1 MSMYFHDNS
10 VIHSADGLGQNAGD
24 ILQTTSISSL
34 TSHYN
39 TTNSSSYQDTGL
51 NQSITPSATS
61 SKIIIHVCLDVMGW
75 GDRDRRPMCGIF
87 YGSVSN
93 SNKLAQQVAGEYH
106 TGDSG
111 SYSFGGHTYW
121 YLHSPNTTSQCTY
134 RVGLQSLDGSNV
146 RVVGDSGVD
155 TRSYMYLQEVK
166 G

>member
-10 VIHSADGLGQNAGD
+10 AVHTASGLGQNAGD
-24 ILQTTSISSL
+24 ILQTTSISIL

-61 SKIIIHVCLDVMGW
+61 SKIIIIVCLDVMGW
-75 GDRDRRPMCGIF
+75 GDRDRRPMCGVF

-93 SNKLAQQVAGEYH
+93 SNKLCRQETGEYH

-111 SYSFGGHTYW
+111 SYSYGGQTFW
-121 YLHSPNTTSQCTY
+121 FLHSPSTTSQVTY
-134 RVGLQSLDGSNV
+134 RVGLKSADGSSV
-146 RVVGDSGVD
+146 RVQGDSTPD
-155 TRSYMYLQEVK
+155 TRSYMYLQELA
-166 G
+166 

>member
-1 MSMYFHDNS
+1 MTIHFHDSSN
-10 VIHSADGLGQNAGD
+10 IATATGLGQNAGD
-24 ILQTTSISSL
+24 ILQTTSISVL

-39 TTNSSSYQDTGL
+39 TTNSSSYQYTGL

-61 SKIIIHVCLDVMGW
+61 SKIIVIVCLDVMGW
-75 GDRDRRPMCGIF
+75 GDRDRRPMGGVF

-93 SNKLAQQVAGEYH
+93 SNKLCRQETGEYH

-121 YLHSPNTTSQCTY
+121 YLHSQNTTSLCTY

>member
-1 MSMYFHDNS
+1 MTIHFHDS
-10 VIHSADGLGQNAGD
+10 STISTATGLGQNAGD
-24 ILQTTSISSL
+24 ILQTTSISVL

-61 SKIIIHVCLDVMGW
+61 SKIIVIVCLDVMGW
-75 GDRDRRPMCGIF
+75 GDRDRRPMCGVF

-93 SNKLAQQVAGEYH
+93 SNMLCRQETGEYH

-111 SYSFGGHTYW
+111 SYSYGGQTYW
-121 YLHSPNTTSQCTY
+121 YVHSPSTTSQVTY
-134 RVGLQSLDGSNV
+134 RIGLKSADGSSV
-146 RVVGDSGVD
+146 RVQGDSTPD

>member
-10 VIHSADGLGQNAGD
+10 AIHTASGLGRNAGD
-24 ILQTTSISSL
+24 ILQTTSISIL

-61 SKIIIHVCLDVMGW
+61 SKIIIIVCLDVMGW
-75 GDRDRRPMCGIF
+75 GDRDRRPMCGVF

-93 SNKLAQQVAGEYH
+93 SNKLCRQETGEYH

-111 SYSFGGHTYW
+111 SYSYGGQTFW
-121 YLHSPNTTSQCTY
+121 FLHSPNTTSQVTY
-134 RVGLQSLDGSNV
+134 RVGLKSADGSSV
-146 RVVGDSGVD
+146 RVQGDSTPD

>member
-1 MSMYFHDNS
+1 MTIHFHDSSN
-10 VIHSADGLGQNAGD
+10 IATATGLGQNAGD
-24 ILQTTSISSL
+24 ILQTTSISVL

-61 SKIIIHVCLDVMGW
+61 SKIIVIVCLDVMGW
-75 GDRDRRPMCGIF
+75 GDRDRRPMGGVF

-111 SYSFGGHTYW
+111 SYSYGGHTYW
-121 YLHSPNTTSQCTY
+121 YLHSPNTTSAITY
-134 RVGLQSLDGSNV
+134 RVGLKSGDGSNV
-146 RVVGDSGVD
+146 KVNGGSG
-155 TRSYMYLQEVK
+155 TSLRSYMYLQEVK